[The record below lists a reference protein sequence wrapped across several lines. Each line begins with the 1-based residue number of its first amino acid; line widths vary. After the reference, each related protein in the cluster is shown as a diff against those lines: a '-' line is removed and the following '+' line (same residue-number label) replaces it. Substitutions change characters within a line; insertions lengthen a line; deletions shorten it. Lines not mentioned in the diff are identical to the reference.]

1 MTVCIIVR
9 GKGRSQATLIGALG
23 LSWNFLPK
31 HWIGYGG
38 GSTMQANI
46 TVEECQPP
54 HGDEPYEP
62 RNHYSCTAGNETGS
76 FALPFSNPG
85 KRQRF
90 FTFMYVDEDLEIRF
104 ALYTGFGIPV
114 CISSTISIL
123 VFSSKDFRKKYIMF
137 FALSFGDL
145 INGLSFVAAGVFR
158 NLFMFQGHYFI
169 KVSDME
175 CLFQTPWAILMIFA
189 GQFPALINLCIAME
203 RVVALEYAGWYRRVW
218 RNRHKIYLV
227 MLSVILTIVFFLLA
241 VLFNIFRD
249 TVSSSRICAVMNSTG
264 ILYGTVHYAVIALIY
279 VLCFI
284 VLAVIFNK
292 TNRSRT
298 PTKDEVRRQR
308 MMLTIT
314 GISVILVSIPNLVLI
329 LNEWKAP
336 SINALVV
343 GIAYCLYATHSALS
357 LGIYIAFRPDFRFRL
372 FSMFGLHRISSVVG
386 EPSRVQLNTIK
397 SAVSNHM
404 SAVE

>member
-1 MTVCIIVR
+1 MVENFAAQGITTTV
-9 GKGRSQATLIGALG
+9 
-23 LSWNFLPK
+23 
-31 HWIGYGG
+31 
-38 GSTMQANI
+38 
-46 TVEECQPP
+46 PP
-54 HGDEPYEP
+54 VTKPYIDE
-62 RNHYSCTAGNETGS
+62 A
-76 FALPFSNPG
+76 
-85 KRQRF
+85 
-90 FTFMYVDEDLEIRF
+90 LEIRF
-104 ALYTGFGIPV
+104 ALYTGFGILV
-114 CISSTISIL
+114 CISSFTSIL

-137 FALSFGDL
+137 FALSIGDL

-158 NLFMFQGHYFI
+158 NLFMFHGHYFI

-175 CLFQTPWAILMIFA
+175 CLFHTPWAILMILA
-189 GQFPALINLCIAME
+189 GNTIFGALQI
-203 RVVALEYAGWYRRVW
+203 
-218 RNRHKIYLV
+218 
-227 MLSVILTIVFFLLA
+227 FFLLA
-241 VLFNIFRD
+241 LLFNSVQD

-279 VLCFI
+279 VFCFI
-284 VLAVIFNK
+284 VLTVIFKK
-292 TNRSRT
+292 TNKSRT
-298 PTKDEVRRQR
+298 PTRDEVRRQR

-372 FSMFGLHRISSVVG
+372 FTMFGLNRISSIVT

-397 SAVSNHM
+397 SGVSNHM
-404 SAVE
+404 SAVD